1 MGMDIMVTV
10 MAMDMDTGP
19 TDTDLMVMA
28 RERLS
33 LATTGMDIMVIVV
46 TDMDT
51 GPMATEATM
60 ARERPR
66 LCPSQDTITDITDT
80 DPMVMDTGPME
91 DTEDTTARE
100 RLSQFTDMVMEV
112 MEATDMDIMETV
124 DMVTEE
130 DTTMV
135 KPKLS
140 FTQYVLSSVLEPF
153 HFQNFKTFI

>member
-1 MGMDIMVTV
+1 MVIVMAIRDMDMDTDPMAIGDTTAREKLSLRLLPWLNPATIMVIMVTV
-10 MAMDMDTGP
+10 LAMDMGTGP

-60 ARERPR
+60 ASERPR
-66 LCPSQDTITDITDT
+66 LCPSQDTITDITDI

-91 DTEDTTARE
+91 ATEDTTARE
-100 RLSQFTDMVMEV
+100 RLSQFTDMD
-112 MEATDMDIMETV
+112 MEAM
-124 DMVTEE
+124 
-130 DTTMV
+130 
-135 KPKLS
+135 
-140 FTQYVLSSVLEPF
+140 
-153 HFQNFKTFI
+153 